1 MTESPFGR
9 VVEIAE
15 VGRHLAKDRGFLTVS
30 SSGTEIGRV
39 PLDDLAAVVASSPGT
54 TVSCS
59 LLADF
64 ASRGIV
70 FVVCRRNFTPAALLW
85 PVDGHHAQQRRME
98 AQIGA
103 SKSLTKRMWAQLV
116 IAKIRRQGWAVAAAG
131 QRSGA
136 FEALAK
142 AVKTGDPENIEA
154 QAARRYWPLMFGP
167 DFRRNTEAPGTNAL
181 LNYGYAILRAAA
193 ARAIAG
199 AGLHPSIGIF
209 HRHPH
214 NAMPLADDLM
224 EPFRPNVDLEV
235 LSLARDGATEVEKD
249 AKHRLVSVLSS
260 ELPTPLGNSSVQTCI
275 TRLAQSV
282 SSSFSSGEI
291 SLSLPTI
298 VAYSTRKASND
309 PDSDSE

>member
-1 MTESPFGR
+1 
-9 VVEIAE
+9 
-15 VGRHLAKDRGFLTVS
+15 
-30 SSGTEIGRV
+30 
-39 PLDDLAAVVASSPGT
+39 
-54 TVSCS
+54 
-59 LLADF
+59 
-64 ASRGIV
+64 
-70 FVVCRRNFTPAALLW
+70 
-85 PVDGHHAQQRRME
+85 ME
-98 AQIGA
+98 AQIGD